1 MNQKRAAIA
10 AETLQILEAG
20 QYQTPSGQIVE
31 LATDL
36 ALCIG
41 GTKFYEPR
49 QLTSLRE
56 QVLEEP
62 PPFTQTTFEVANET
76 TLQGAARLAARA
88 GLGRIGVLNF
98 ASAKNP
104 GGGFMGGAQ
113 AQEESLARSSGLYPS
128 LQQCSGF
135 YDYHRQ
141 HHSSLY
147 SDRIIYSPRCP
158 VFRTDDGLL
167 LEEPYTVDFITCA
180 APNAGAIFKNEP
192 QVVDALEPTLR
203 ERSSKILGLAAQRGC
218 QTLILGAWGCGVFRN
233 DPALVADVF
242 WQHLK
247 PNGPFWGRFNLV
259 LFSVLDRSATAPI
272 YQAFADKFVS

>member
-1 MNQKRAAIA
+1 MNRAVIA
-10 AETLQILEAG
+10 AETLQILETG
-20 QYQTPSGQIVE
+20 HYQAPSGQTVD
-31 LATDL
+31 LGTDL

-49 QLTSLRE
+49 QLASLRE
-56 QVLEEP
+56 QALAEP
-62 PPFTQTTFEVANET
+62 GPFTETTFEVANET
-76 TLQGAARLAARA
+76 TLQGGARLAART

-113 AQEESLARSSGLYPS
+113 AQEESLARSSALYPS
-128 LQQCSGF
+128 LQQCPGF
-135 YDYHRQ
+135 YDYHRR
-141 HHSSLY
+141 HPTSLY

-158 VFRTDDGLL
+158 VFRTDQGVL

-180 APNAGAIFKNEP
+180 APNAGAIHKNEP
-192 QVVDALEPTLR
+192 EVVDVLEPTLR
-203 ERSSKILGLAAQRGC
+203 ERGGKILGLAAQRNC
-218 QTLILGAWGCGVFRN
+218 ETLILGAWGCGVFRN

-247 PNGPFWGRFNLV
+247 PSGPFWGRFNLV
-259 LFSVLDRSATAPI
+259 LFSVLDRSAGETI
-272 YQAFADKFVS
+272 YQAFAERFG